1 MLIMLL
7 YVQLSIFW
15 CQIFDHY
22 YSSLNIWMAKYMSW
36 LLTVAFFFLFVW
48 IKVVLE
54 TRLHQSSFLTDA
66 I

>member
-1 MLIMLL
+1 M
-7 YVQLSIFW
+7 FW
-15 CQIFDHY
+15 CQTFDHY
-22 YSSLNIWMAKYMSW
+22 YNSLNIWMAKYMSW
-36 LLTVAFFFLFVW
+36 LLTLAVFFLLVW

>member
-1 MLIMLL
+1 M
-7 YVQLSIFW
+7 FW
-15 CQIFDHY
+15 CQTFDHY
-22 YSSLNIWMAKYMSW
+22 YNSLNIWMAKYMSW
-36 LLTVAFFFLFVW
+36 LLTMAVFFFLLVW